1 MALSDHERKLLAE
14 MEAALE
20 QEDPRLLS
28 TLTGK
33 ARTRQSSR
41 ALLGLSILALGA
53 VVLISGLVAQATIVG
68 VIAFVICLA
77 GVLLIITNISL
88 NSGGKRLR
96 NRAGAQAWRRDG
108 IDVITR
114 GKALSILQTNHP
126 SGWFFY
132 AHFQGGNGRESGC
145 GGLKVGKKGV
155 KW

>member
-77 GVLLIITNISL
+77 GVLLIVTNISL
-88 NSGGKRLR
+88 TS
-96 NRAGAQAWRRDG
+96 DG
-108 IDVITR
+108 IKV
-114 GKALSILQTNHP
+114 KKP
-126 SGWFFY
+126 GW
-132 AHFQGGNGRESGC
+132 GSSLEERWDRRNNEG
-145 GGLKVGKKGV
+145 
-155 KW
+155 

>member
-88 NSGGKRLR
+88 NS
-96 NRAGAQAWRRDG
+96 
-108 IDVITR
+108 
-114 GKALSILQTNHP
+114 
-126 SGWFFY
+126 
-132 AHFQGGNGRESGC
+132 
-145 GGLKVGKKGV
+145 VGKKV
-155 KW
+155 KKPGWGSSLEERWDRRNNEG

>member
-41 ALLGLSILALGA
+41 ALLGVSILALGA

-88 NSGGKRLR
+88 NSGGKKVKKLGWGSSLEERWDRR
-96 NRAGAQAWRRDG
+96 NNEG
-108 IDVITR
+108 
-114 GKALSILQTNHP
+114 
-126 SGWFFY
+126 
-132 AHFQGGNGRESGC
+132 
-145 GGLKVGKKGV
+145 
-155 KW
+155 

>member
-1 MALSDHERKLLAE
+1 MALSDNERKLLAE

-88 NSGGKRLR
+88 NSGGKKVKKPGWGSSLEERWDRR
-96 NRAGAQAWRRDG
+96 NNEG
-108 IDVITR
+108 
-114 GKALSILQTNHP
+114 
-126 SGWFFY
+126 
-132 AHFQGGNGRESGC
+132 
-145 GGLKVGKKGV
+145 
-155 KW
+155 

>member
-20 QEDPRLLS
+20 QEDPRLQS

-88 NSGGKRLR
+88 NSGGKKVKKPGWGSSLEERWDRR
-96 NRAGAQAWRRDG
+96 NNEG
-108 IDVITR
+108 
-114 GKALSILQTNHP
+114 
-126 SGWFFY
+126 
-132 AHFQGGNGRESGC
+132 
-145 GGLKVGKKGV
+145 
-155 KW
+155 

>member
-88 NSGGKRLR
+88 N
-96 NRAGAQAWRRDG
+96 
-108 IDVITR
+108 
-114 GKALSILQTNHP
+114 
-126 SGWFFY
+126 
-132 AHFQGGNGRESGC
+132 
-145 GGLKVGKKGV
+145 
-155 KW
+155 

>member
-41 ALLGLSILALGA
+41 ALLGVSILALGA

-77 GVLLIITNISL
+77 GVLLIITNTSL
-88 NSGGKRLR
+88 NTGGKKVKKPGWSSSLEERWDRR
-96 NRAGAQAWRRDG
+96 NND
-108 IDVITR
+108 
-114 GKALSILQTNHP
+114 
-126 SGWFFY
+126 
-132 AHFQGGNGRESGC
+132 E
-145 GGLKVGKKGV
+145 
-155 KW
+155 